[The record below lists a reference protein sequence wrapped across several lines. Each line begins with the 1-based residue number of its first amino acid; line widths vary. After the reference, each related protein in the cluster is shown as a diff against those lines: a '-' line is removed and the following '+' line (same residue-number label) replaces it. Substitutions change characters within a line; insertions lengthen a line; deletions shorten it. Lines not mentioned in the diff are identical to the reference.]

1 MKDPGSAL
9 KKLLARPKMLVMPGA
24 FDAFSAKLIEQAGYE
39 AVYMTGY
46 GVSATLGKPDV
57 GLATMTEML
66 ERAALIANS
75 VNIPLLADAD
85 TGYGGVINVIR
96 TIQEYERAGV
106 AGCHIEDQVFPKK
119 CGSMK
124 GKELIPAE
132 EMVGKIKAAVDTR
145 RDKNFVIVAR
155 TDATAGYGLD
165 EAIRRGRLYAQA
177 GADAVMIMAPGP
189 PDDMARFN
197 RAMSV
202 PTMMI
207 MGESELWVR
216 NLRMVPNDELQNLGF
231 KVALYPT
238 SLLFAAGGEM
248 RRTLQQLKEKGS
260 TEGVMGQMM
269 KFQEV
274 TDLLG
279 LPEIYEQEGKYRS

>member
-1 MKDPGSAL
+1 MKDAGAAL
-9 KKLLARPKMLVMPGA
+9 RKLLARPQILAIPGA
-24 FDAFSAKLIEQAGYE
+24 FDAFSAKLIEQAGFD

-57 GLATMTEML
+57 GLMTMTEMV
-66 ERAALIANS
+66 ERVAIIANS

-96 TIQEYERAGV
+96 TIQEYERAGA

-124 GKELIPAE
+124 GKEVIPAE
-132 EMVGKIKAAVDTR
+132 EMVAKVKAALDAR
-145 RDKNFVIVAR
+145 WDKNFVIVAR

-165 EAIRRGRLYAQA
+165 EAIRRGQLYAQA
-177 GADAVMIMAPGP
+177 GADAVMIMAPGLP
-189 PDDMARFN
+189 ADMTRFN
-197 RAMSV
+197 RSMSV

-216 NLRMVPNDELQNLGF
+216 NWRMVPNDELQMLGF

-238 SLLFAAGGEM
+238 SLLFAAGGAM
-248 RRTLQQLKEKGS
+248 RGTLQQLKEKGT
-260 TEGVMGQMM
+260 TEGLLGQMV